1 MTVLGHH
8 RSRRRPPARASLRR
22 GFTLIELMVTVA
34 ILAILAMVAAPSFNE
49 AILSNKLASY
59 ANNFV
64 ASATLARSE
73 AIKRNAMV
81 RMCPSANGTGC
92 GASSGGWQ
100 QGWIVF
106 HDVNGDGSVDAGETV
121 IQYQQAISSG
131 YQLTGD
137 AYSLAFQSVG
147 AGSTPAS
154 LVLCRASPVGS
165 QERTITLSATGRT
178 SVRTERTGVCS

>member
-1 MTVLGHH
+1 M
-8 RSRRRPPARASLRR
+8 R

-34 ILAILAMVAAPSFNE
+34 ILAILATVAAPSFNE

-81 RMCPSANGTGC
+81 RMCPSPNGTSC
-92 GASSGGWQ
+92 GATSGGWQ

-106 HDVNGDGSVDAGETV
+106 HDTNGDGSVDTGETV

-147 AGSTPAS
+147 ADSTPAS
-154 LVLCRASPVGS
+154 LVLCRSSPVGS
-165 QERTITLSATGRT
+165 QERIITLIATGRT